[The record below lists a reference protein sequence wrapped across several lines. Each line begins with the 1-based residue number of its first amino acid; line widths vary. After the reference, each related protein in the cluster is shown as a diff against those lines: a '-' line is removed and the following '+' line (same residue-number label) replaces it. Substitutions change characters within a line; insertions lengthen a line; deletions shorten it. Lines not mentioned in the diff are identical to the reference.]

1 MAELLT
7 EQDIAALTRLA
18 EIASDDSARQ
28 RARVLLLYQE
38 GRGTVE
44 IAEALDMS
52 PSRVRHWRRAFLN
65 EGLGIFQSVLDEIEL
80 GGDGRP
86 AMAEDRESATAEST
100 INVGD
105 PKLYINREL
114 SLLEFQR
121 RVLEEAKDPTNPLLE
136 RIKFIGIV
144 ASNLDEFFMV
154 RVGGLRMQIEAG
166 IADTSP
172 DAMTPAEQVAS
183 IRKLAHEL
191 MMESR
196 RVLLQEL
203 LPELDR
209 NGIHILEYDQL
220 TNKQKTVAKK
230 YFDRNIFPVLTPM
243 AFDPGHP
250 FPHIS
255 NLSLNLAVRVRKPD
269 GQTHFARLKVPG
281 SIPRLIPVKKSSGG
295 VRKDGTV
302 PYDHYFVW
310 TEQVIA
316 AHLEALF
323 PGIEV
328 VESHVFRV
336 TRNADMTIQE
346 LEAADLLESVEQSVR
361 KRRFGSVVRVSINPT
376 MPEDLR
382 QILAENLGMDK
393 RDEYV
398 MDGPLGLSALF
409 NLGRKVDRHDL
420 LYPPFLPTTPSPLRT
435 DVRDADIFSAIRKR
449 NYLLHQPYESFDPV
463 IDFLE
468 EAARDPNV
476 LAIKQTLYRVG
487 RNSPVVQALLRA
499 RENGK
504 QVTVLVELK
513 ARFDEES
520 NIGWAKVL
528 EDAGVHVIYGLLGL
542 KTHSKI
548 ALVVRSEGDFIRRYI
563 HLSTGNYNAVTAHLY
578 EDLGFFTADP
588 DIGADATDLFNFL
601 TGYSAQETYRKL
613 FVAPVALRQKMEEL
627 IQRETDHQKAGRGG
641 HLVFK
646 MNSLVDPGIIR
657 LLYEGSQAGVK
668 IELIVR
674 GVCCLRPGIP
684 GVSENI
690 TVRSVVGRFL
700 EHSRIYYFRNA
711 GNEAVYLGSADM
723 MPRNLNRRVEILFPV
738 EDRAIIRRLKDSIL
752 TTYLADNQKA
762 RIMQPD
768 GSFTRPELGPDDEP
782 RNCQEHFLKLSA
794 TSKD

>member
-1 MAELLT
+1 MSDLLNPD
-7 EQDIAALTRLA
+7 EIATLARLA
-18 EIASDDSARQ
+18 QHTEDEAARQ
-28 RARVLLLYQE
+28 RAQVLLLYQD
-38 GRGTVE
+38 GRGTND
-44 IAEALDMS
+44 IADELEMS
-52 PSRVRHWRRAFLN
+52 PSRVRYWRRAFLS
-65 EGLGIFQSVLDEIEL
+65 EGLEIFKQALED
-80 GGDGRP
+80 GAPRGDGSP
-86 AMAEDRESATAEST
+86 SEDPSGTEPVPKRDL
-100 INVGD
+100 ND
-105 PKLYINREL
+105 PKLYLNREL

-121 RVLEEAKDPTNPLLE
+121 RVLDEAKDATNPLLE

-154 RVGGLRMQIEAG
+154 RVGGLRMQIDAG
-166 IADTSP
+166 IADSSP
-172 DAMTPAEQVAS
+172 DASTPAEQVAA
-183 IRKLAHEL
+183 IRKLALEL
-191 MMESR
+191 MLESR
-196 RVLLQEL
+196 RVLLHEL
-203 LPELDR
+203 LPELDQ
-209 NGIHILEYDQL
+209 NGIHIRSYDDL
-220 TNKQKTVAKK
+220 TEKQRTAAKVF
-230 YFDRNIFPVLTPM
+230 FDENIFPVLTPM

-281 SIPRLIPVKKSSGG
+281 SIPRLIPVKKSSGS
-295 VRKDGTV
+295 VKKDGTV

-316 AHLEALF
+316 AHLDALF
-323 PGIEV
+323 PGMEI
-328 VESHVFRV
+328 VESHPFRV

-361 KRRFGSVVRVSINPT
+361 RRRFGTVVRVSVNPS

-382 QILAENLGMDK
+382 QILAENLDMDP
-393 RDEYV
+393 RDGYV
-398 MDGPLGLSALF
+398 LEGPLGLSSLF
-409 NLGRKVDRHDL
+409 NLGRKVERHDL
-420 LYPPFLPTTPSPLRT
+420 LYPPFLPSTPNALRT
-435 DVRDADIFSAIRKR
+435 DVRDADIFAAIRKR
-449 NYLLHQPYESFDPV
+449 NFLLHQPYESFDPV

-548 ALVVRSEGDFIRRYI
+548 ALVVRSEGENIRRYI

-601 TGYSAQETYRKL
+601 TGYSAQESYRKL
-613 FVAPVALRQKMEEL
+613 FVAPVSLRQKMEEL
-627 IQRETDHQKAGRGG
+627 IRREIDHQKEGRGG

-657 LLYEGSQAGVK
+657 LLYEASQAGVRT
-668 IELIVR
+668 ELIVR
-674 GVCCLRPGIP
+674 GVCGLRPGVP

-690 TVRSVVGRFL
+690 TVRSIVGRFL

-711 GNEAVYLGSADM
+711 GNEIIYLGSADM
-723 MPRNLNRRVEILFPV
+723 MPRNLNRRVEILFPI
-738 EDRAIIRRLKDSIL
+738 EDRSIIRRLKDSIL
-752 TTYLADNQKA
+752 TTYLADNCKA

-768 GSFTRPELGPDDEP
+768 GSFTRPVLDEGEP
-782 RNCQEHFLKLSA
+782 TLNCQEVFL
-794 TSKD
+794 SKSSNQKI